1 MRTFKKLGA
10 VGCSLLIL
18 AGCATTRLS
27 RRPPERTMDVLNP
40 GTPRGRV
47 IAEFGAPAATAEK
60 DGEKLDS
67 FTFDPGVS
75 GLAKFGRGFFH
86 IAADVFTLF
95 LWELVAWPAEVVASD
110 QRTKVDVGYDANDR
124 VKTVTYYK

>member
-1 MRTFKKLGA
+1 MKKIIAIALCLG
-10 VGCSLLIL
+10 VT
-18 AGCATTRLS
+18 AGCATSTLS
-27 RRPPERTMDVLNP
+27 HRPGVRELDVLDP

-47 IAEFGAPAATAEK
+47 LAEFGAPANTTEK
-60 DGEKLDS
+60 NGEKLDS

-95 LWELVAWPAEVVASD
+95 LWELVAWPAEVVAAD
-110 QRTKVDVGYDANDR
+110 HRTKVDVGYDTDDR
-124 VKTVTYYK
+124 VKTAKFYK